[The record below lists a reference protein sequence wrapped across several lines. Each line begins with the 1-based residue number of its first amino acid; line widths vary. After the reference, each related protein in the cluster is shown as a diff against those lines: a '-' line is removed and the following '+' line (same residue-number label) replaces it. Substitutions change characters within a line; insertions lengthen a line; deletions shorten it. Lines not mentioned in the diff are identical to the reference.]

1 MEKKVRKMP
10 RNTKYNKKWEDKV
23 VNDDK
28 VGTWCQKE
36 TDTSAKCLP
45 CRKVI
50 DISNKGFSALR
61 VHAGNRYN
69 QNYVSN
75 YSEPSTSSANLE
87 RDSINQPP
95 ANFTNKTENE
105 LLTDQI

>member
-10 RNTKYNKKWEDKV
+10 RNTKYNKNWEDKV
-23 VNDDK
+23 VNDVK
-28 VGTWCQKE
+28 IGTWCQKE

-61 VHAGNRYN
+61 VHAGNKYQLCLII
-69 QNYVSN
+69 QNLVLVVPIWKGIQLISLQRIY
-75 YSEPSTSSANLE
+75 
-87 RDSINQPP
+87 
-95 ANFTNKTENE
+95 
-105 LLTDQI
+105 QIKVKMNC